1 MKILDVGAGPWKY
14 PGSISIDS
22 NLEVNPDVLWDLNNY
37 PWPFN
42 DNEFDI
48 VYSSHCLE
56 HLEDP
61 KKALEEIWRISKSNA
76 KLILIVPHFSS
87 RLAWWDIEHKR
98 AFSIGLLH
106 SFTEEYKIL
115 SYTKARFHVEKIRLR
130 WSPPIKAGL
139 ATPTTKK
146 LNFMIRILDT
156 IISGLANLNVDIC
169 ERFWCYWVGGIG
181 EIHFY
186 ARVVK

>member
-22 NLEVNPDVLWDLNNY
+22 NPIISPDVLWDLNKY
-37 PWPFN
+37 PWPFE
-42 DNEFDI
+42 DNEFDMI
-48 VYSSHCLE
+48 YSSHCLE

-61 KKALEEIWRISKSNA
+61 KKALEEIWRIAKPNA

-87 RLAWWDIEHKR
+87 RLAWGDIEHKNV
-98 AFSIGLLH
+98 FSTLSLH
-106 SFTEEYKIL
+106 NFSEEYKIL
-115 SYTKARFHVEKIRLR
+115 SSTKAKFKIEKIKLR
-130 WSPPIKAGL
+130 WSPPIKGGL
-139 ATPTTKK
+139 ATSTTKK
-146 LNFMIRILDT
+146 LNFIIRILDN
-156 IISGLANLNVDIC
+156 IISALANLNIDIC
-169 ERFWCYWVGGIG
+169 ERFWCYWVGGMG